1 MPSPE
6 HERREHIRLK
16 LKVPIEIY
24 LEGSESP
31 LRSATSD
38 LGLGGCYLETIFP
51 LPIGTNVELKLQL
64 DDTLLVLATVA
75 TCDPQVG
82 NGIRFSRMLPE
93 DLEQLSVFPEAAE
106 KRE

>member
-24 LEGSESP
+24 LEGSDSP

-38 LGLGGCYLETIFP
+38 LSFGGVLPRDDLSSSDRHECGVEAPARGHPTGARYL
-51 LPIGTNVELKLQL
+51 V
-64 DDTLLVLATVA
+64 

-93 DLEQLSVFPEAAE
+93 DLEQLRVFLEAAE